1 MSKKPPKSVRLGFE
15 RDCMEIAL
23 DLLHVEIP
31 PPTGIKETVKYKQ
44 VCTSVQAIGLVEP
57 IVVAHSRQSV
67 GSFIVLDGRMRL
79 EALRDRGA
87 QKALCLISTDD
98 EGYTYNKRV
107 NRLSVVQEHRMIVR
121 AAERGVS
128 VQQLAD
134 VLDVTPGA
142 IRQQFK
148 LLDGICSE
156 AVALLADKP
165 ATYAVF
171 RALKQMKPFRQ
182 IDVAQAMI
190 NLGNYSAKLALAML
204 QATSPDQLTEEAS
217 AKAQRAGRR
226 RRYSAWSGSWRRCRR
241 TPGCWKKATAR
252 PTCSWR
258 SSRHTSA
265 RRFWKTPPSSD
276 GWRRPIPSTSSNCS
290 SSPKSNSCHHSSQVR
305 ASPAMPGRAVRA
317 AHRAACGVSTLRLPS
332 LMPPRLCRCALRLPV
347 NAGARCG
354 DGWLAVPFILAHRS
368 RGQGLRALVRLR
380 PGGRR

>member
-31 PPTGIKETVKYKQ
+31 LPTGIKETVKYKQ

-57 IVVAHSRQSV
+57 IVVAHSRQNV

-182 IDVAQAMI
+182 IDVAQAMV

-217 AKAQRAGRR
+217 AKAQRG
-226 RRYSAWSGSWRRCRR
+226 G
-241 TPGCWKKATAR
+241 
-252 PTCSWR
+252 PTEALQR
-258 SSRHTSA
+258 LERELAAVQADTRLLEEGYGPA
-265 RRFWKTPPSSD
+265 NLQLEIIKTYI
-276 GWRRPIPSTSSNCS
+276 GKTLLENAAVVRWLAKT
-290 SSPKSNSCHHSSQVR
+290 HSEYLQQLQFI
-305 ASPAMPGRAVRA
+305 AEIKQ
-317 AHRAACGVSTLRLPS
+317 LPS
-332 LMPPRLCRCALRLPV
+332 
-347 NAGARCG
+347 
-354 DGWLAVPFILAHRS
+354 
-368 RGQGLRALVRLR
+368 Q
-380 PGGRR
+380 